1 MEHEKV
7 SFKEFLSAVA
17 PEYRAF
23 VEELNDELMEQ
34 GCNLIIKE
42 AKSGYTAS
50 YQLEKKTV
58 MNWVFRKSGVLA
70 RIYGDNAGR
79 YEDII
84 ASLPA
89 DMQKKMTASRDCKR
103 LIDPNACSDTCVKGF
118 IYTLNG
124 NTHKKCRNDGMFF
137 PLTNETA
144 EHIARLV
151 CAEVA
156 VRKLDS

>member
-1 MEHEKV
+1 MAKEKT
-7 SFKEFLSAVA
+7 SFKEFLSTVV
-17 PEYRAF
+17 PEHQAF
-23 VEELNDELMEQ
+23 VEKLNDQLIEQ
-34 GCNLIIKE
+34 GCDLVIKK
-42 AKSGYTAS
+42 AKSGYAVS

-58 MNWVFRKSGVLA
+58 MNWVFRKAGVLA
-70 RIYGDNAGR
+70 RVYGDNASK

-118 IYTLNG
+118 VYTLNG
-124 NTHKKCRNDGMFF
+124 NIHKKCRNDGMFF
-137 PLTNETA
+137 LLTNETA
-144 EHIARLV
+144 EHIAGLV

-156 VRKLDS
+156 ARKSAS